1 MIAVE
6 STRRIATDVRRRLG
20 SIPRA
25 AVRSG
30 MPPQWLGYRWLHS
43 EGLREYFAR
52 HGQHGDGAGPAG
64 ALDTIHPTTRA
75 TNPLPCNIV
84 SPDELPDEIGWW
96 GFSCRDVPERLNG
109 ETLLA
114 TVPDCRIV
122 FTDKFR
128 GVFFPAILNKDRRA
142 FRLREIA
149 FRKPHAEALRS
160 DAPPVKLKRATW
172 VLERVYYNYAHWVTA
187 HLAKLRLLMAKDAL
201 DAVVLPLAGNA
212 FIDRSLE
219 ALGIDRRAFPILD
232 PKRPIVVEELTVLDT
247 DRFRPELLRPVR
259 EALAPA
265 RTPRR
270 RIYISRQQSNG
281 RRLIN
286 EEEVWRLLER
296 AGFERVFMESLGFD
310 EQVALMAETK
320 VLLAPHGAGLSNLI
334 FCPAGADI
342 IEIAVPDFPN
352 PNFYAL
358 ACAMEHRYW
367 RIGAESHGTGLA
379 YEKGLR
385 VDPVALDQ
393 LLQAVGC

>member
-1 MIAVE
+1 MIATE
-6 STRRIATDVRRRLG
+6 STRRIATDIRRRLG

-30 MPPQWLGYRWLHS
+30 MPPEWLGYRWLHS
-43 EGLREYFAR
+43 ETLPEYFAR
-52 HGQHGDGAGPAG
+52 HGPGSGG
-64 ALDTIHPTTRA
+64 ALETVHPEA
-75 TNPLPCNIV
+75 KAANPLPCNV
-84 SPDELPDEIGWW
+84 GRREELPDDIGWW
-96 GFSCRDVPERLNG
+96 GFSCRDVPERTNG
-109 ETLLA
+109 ATLLA

-128 GVFFPAILNKDRRA
+128 GVFFPAILNKDGRA
-142 FRLREIA
+142 FRLREVA

-160 DAPPVKLKRATW
+160 DAPPVRMKRATW

-187 HLAKLRLLMAKDAL
+187 HLAKLALLKARDAL
-201 DAVVLPLAGNA
+201 DGVVLPPAGNA

-219 ALGIDRRAFPILD
+219 ALGIDRRAFPVLD
-232 PKRPIVVEELTVLDT
+232 PTRAIEVDELTVIDT

-259 EALAPA
+259 EALAA
-265 RTPRR
+265 PRRPHR

-286 EEEVWRLLER
+286 EDEIWVLLEK
-296 AGFERVFMESLGFD
+296 AGFERVFMERLSFD

-320 VLLAPHGAGLSNLI
+320 VLLAPHGAGLSNMI
-334 FCPAGADI
+334 FCPGDADI
-342 IEIAVPDFPN
+342 VEIAVPDFPN

-358 ACAMEHRYW
+358 ACAMDHRYW
-367 RIGAESHGTGLA
+367 RITAESHGTGLA

-385 VDPVALDQ
+385 VDPMLLDQ
-393 LLQAVGC
+393 VLQAAGC